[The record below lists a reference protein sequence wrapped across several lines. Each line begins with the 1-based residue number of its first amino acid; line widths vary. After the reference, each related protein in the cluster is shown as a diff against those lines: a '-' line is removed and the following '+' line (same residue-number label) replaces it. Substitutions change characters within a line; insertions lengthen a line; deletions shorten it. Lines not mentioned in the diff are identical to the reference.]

1 MRPQALARPLPALG
15 LAALALAVSEP
26 AAAFRC
32 GSRLVTEGDP
42 ASKVLRFCGE
52 PESVQ
57 ERVIYRKGLTRP
69 PRGGLR
75 GPGGVDRQAEVVF
88 YDESVVEV
96 VVEEWT
102 YNRGPHK
109 LMRLVRFENGVVVA
123 VLTLGYGYGG

>member
-1 MRPQALARPLPALG
+1 MRPNALARPLPALG

-69 PRGGLR
+69 RSVLR
-75 GPGGVDRQAEVVF
+75 GPGGVILQDEVVF

-109 LMRLVRFENGVVVA
+109 LMRLVRFENGVVVE